1 MISNNNID
9 VECFY
14 KFIEINNSSFD
25 IPKKYLLRGGDGIAG
40 SSLEEVFSLPEN
52 NYSVSDFSTFELK
65 TKKDSSNAK
74 TTLFNK
80 GSRKSHWSIPVD
92 YFKKEYGTGYI
103 DFSVTPNKY
112 NIKISVDDNNI
123 LIVNNESLFTYYKI
137 NFNEIEEVLL
147 NKLKN
152 LMMVEISI
160 NDGKMVINKTTY
172 YEMASINNFI
182 DLINDGLLYICSN
195 VGSNNH
201 DRGTQFRISKNN
213 LHKLYKNKTEKIWI

>member
-1 MISNNNID
+1 MTLNNDID
-9 VECFY
+9 VEYFY
-14 KFIEINNSSFD
+14 KFIETNRFSFN
-25 IPKKYLLRGGDGIAG
+25 IPKKYLLRGGDGIVG
-40 SSLEEVFSLPEN
+40 SSLEKVFSLSEN

-65 TKKDSSNAK
+65 TKKDNSNSK

-80 GSRKSHWSIPVD
+80 GTRKSHWTIPVD

-103 DFSVTPNKY
+103 DFSTIPNKY
-112 NIKISVDDNNI
+112 NIKVSVDDGNL

-137 NFNEIEEVLL
+137 SISEIEEVLL
-147 NKLKN
+147 KKLKN
-152 LMMVEISI
+152 LMMVELSVN
-160 NDGKMVINKTTY
+160 NDKMFINKTTY
-172 YEMASINNFI
+172 YETVSIDNFI
-182 DLINDGLLYICSN
+182 NLVNDGLLYICSN